1 MLRLGKYR
9 MPFAWSARPLFRP
22 SGELDTTAEFSGIYR
37 QESNRYTEEDII
49 KILGDFRKYNVIN
62 NFYTISIIRF
72 LF

>member
-1 MLRLGKYR
+1 M
-9 MPFAWSARPLFRP
+9 FRP